1 MEDNSSTANPN
12 PSQPIAMSP
21 SKSVQTEANPE
32 PHAPFREFSD
42 PPPEKSDQE
51 SQEEIPKEGEEEEE
65 EEEEG
70 ECGFCLFMKGGGCRD
85 PFTEWEKC
93 VEEGEKN
100 KEDIVEKCFEVTS
113 ALKKCMEAHSDY
125 YAPIL
130 QAEKAAEAEALKELE
145 MEKEKGDESNSES
158 GSTVTAE
165 KAAEAEAEAPE
176 ELEMEK
182 EKVDE
187 SNSESGSTATVG
199 DSESS
204 EKKES

>member
-1 MEDNSSTANPN
+1 MEDNSSTENPN

-21 SKSVQTEANPE
+21 SKSVQSEANPE
-32 PHAPFREFSD
+32 PHAPIKESSD
-42 PPPEKSDQE
+42 PPLEKSDQE
-51 SQEEIPKEGEEEEE
+51 SQEEIQKEGEEEEE
-65 EEEEG
+65 DEEG

-158 GSTVTAE
+158 GSTVTGE
-165 KAAEAEAEAPE
+165 KAAEAEAPK

-187 SNSESGSTATVG
+187 SNSESGSTETVG

>member
-1 MEDNSSTANPN
+1 MKGVEQSVASRNMGIEDLKNPGLRTAMEDNSSTANPN

-21 SKSVQTEANPE
+21 SKSVQSEANPE
-32 PHAPFREFSD
+32 PETPEPHAPIRESSD
-42 PPPEKSDQE
+42 PLPEKSDQE
-51 SQEEIPKEGEEEEE
+51 SQEEIPEEGEEE
-65 EEEEG
+65 

-113 ALKKCMEAHSDY
+113 TLKKCMEAHSGY

-145 MEKEKGDESNSES
+145 MEKEK
-158 GSTVTAE
+158 
-165 KAAEAEAEAPE
+165 
-176 ELEMEK
+176 
-182 EKVDE
+182 VDE
-187 SNSESGSTATVG
+187 SNSESGSTKSFEFG
-199 DSESS
+199 GLDFIYYLY
-204 EKKES
+204 

>member
-1 MEDNSSTANPN
+1 
-12 PSQPIAMSP
+12 MSP
-21 SKSVQTEANPE
+21 SKSVQSEANPE
-32 PHAPFREFSD
+32 PHAPIRESSD
-42 PPPEKSDQE
+42 PPLEKSDQE
-51 SQEEIPKEGEEEEE
+51 SQEEIPEE
-65 EEEEG
+65 

-113 ALKKCMEAHSDY
+113 ALKKCMEAHSGY

-130 QAEKAAEAEALKELE
+130 QVEKAAEAEALKELE
-145 MEKEKGDESNSES
+145 MEMEKEKVDESNFES

-165 KAAEAEAEAPE
+165 KAEAAK

-187 SNSESGSTATVG
+187 GSIETFEFG
-199 DSESS
+199 GLDFIYYLY
-204 EKKES
+204 

>member
-12 PSQPIAMSP
+12 PSQPTAMSP
-21 SKSVQTEANPE
+21 SKSGQNEVNPE
-32 PHAPFREFSD
+32 LETPASQAPIRESSD
-42 PPPEKSDQE
+42 PPTEMNDQE
-51 SQEEIPKEGEEEEE
+51 SQEEIPEGE

-85 PFTEWEKC
+85 PFIEWEKC

-100 KEDIVEKCFEVTS
+100 KEDIVEKCFEVTT

-145 MEKEKGDESNSES
+145 MEKEKVNES
-158 GSTVTAE
+158 
-165 KAAEAEAEAPE
+165 
-176 ELEMEK
+176 
-182 EKVDE
+182 
-187 SNSESGSTATVG
+187 
-199 DSESS
+199 SESS
-204 EKKES
+204 EKKEES